1 MVFENRRMC
10 QEMTEENVFHW
21 SIEKEH
27 RDRIARM
34 PAWAMVQ
41 GGCVNYANPL
51 IIPEWVRGDYQVAQ
65 DFVRK
70 CVCEE
75 PELWLYVRVK
85 YPKGVSKWMPY
96 IILMERD
103 FYLIPTIV
111 EYLLSGNAER
121 VYESFV
127 KERGWTNQRRD

>member
-1 MVFENRRMC
+1 
-10 QEMTEENVFHW
+10 MTEENVFHW
-21 SIEKEH
+21 DTDKEH
-27 RDRIARM
+27 RYRMERM
-34 PAWAMVQ
+34 PAWAMAQ
-41 GGCVNYANPL
+41 GGCVYYYASPL

-65 DFVRK
+65 DFVRG
-70 CVCEE
+70 CMCEE
-75 PELWLYVRVK
+75 PTLWLYVRVK

-96 IILMERD
+96 ISLMERD